1 MNLLAISGSTRRGSY
16 NTRLAHLVGKLR
28 SSDRLA
34 VVTDLN
40 RLPFYDADLE
50 AVGTPPAVA
59 ELRSAVAAADAVVI
73 ITPEYNGTVP
83 GVLGNAVDWLSRPPG
98 QSVLR
103 HKPVL
108 VLSACPS
115 RFGGVRA
122 ADHLRTVLSRIGAKV
137 APSGLSVPVAHQS
150 LGERV
155 DPAVAVELTN
165 LLAQCLDQLAEPTD
179 AGLAMAS

>member
-59 ELRSAVAAADAVVI
+59 ELRSAVAAADAV
-73 ITPEYNGTVP
+73 
-83 GVLGNAVDWLSRPPG
+83 LS
-98 QSVLR
+98 LI
-103 HKPVL
+103 H
-108 VLSACPS
+108 
-115 RFGGVRA
+115 
-122 ADHLRTVLSRIGAKV
+122 I
-137 APSGLSVPVAHQS
+137 
-150 LGERV
+150 
-155 DPAVAVELTN
+155 
-165 LLAQCLDQLAEPTD
+165 
-179 AGLAMAS
+179 